1 MRIKYVPYEKTP
13 IRGQAI
19 LDNFTRTLKYS
30 GNDAVNIRLN
40 RGMPLYEMQKLESVR
55 NTNEVVDSKSPTRH
69 TELTAPCHT
78 ERSEVSKNPE
88 SKKSKN
94 TQKLDFKKDTNKNS
108 AEVSLSDFSGFGAK
122 GEGSYLEGNDRAL
135 SEQSAKSTKEMT
147 QDLESKN
154 MLIKGECLSACA
166 YLKEQGIK
174 VDLVYID
181 PPFASGADYAKKV
194 YLRQN
199 VNADK
204 AQSSVEV
211 EMPQEFK
218 GFEEKMYGD
227 IWNKED
233 YLNWMYENLKAIK
246 EVMSENAS
254 IYVHLD
260 WHIGHY
266 VKILLDEIF
275 GEWNFK
281 NQLIWKY
288 FGPTSTKTNYPRKHD
303 MIFFYTKNPDSY
315 YFDYSACLVEYDEK
329 AIKRYDKTD
338 ADGRKYKI
346 YYDKDGNERKAY
358 MNGGTPTEIF
368 EISGEQNP
376 HYATQKP
383 EALLERI
390 IKASSNESMIV
401 ADFFGGSGVSAAVAH
416 KLGRHFIHCDVGL
429 NSIQTTRDR
438 LKELQAEFDILEV
451 KDGIELFRNPVQTM
465 EKLPYLITGFQYL
478 KYLDESLDS
487 TYFQGYIAT
496 AKEVIPCHLPN
507 LLDSNHKVLDV
518 PYFKEILHYGV
529 GNLEAHT
536 RGIKRLRIYYVDIE
550 NEEELREMAKEYEYF
565 RGEIEFVPLSEALVE
580 VVDNDY
586 VEYKLEKTKQ
596 GFKVAITKF
605 LSDRVQ
611 QKIDAYNQKRQIQ
624 AKKKNKEFRPIL
636 LSENGLECIEYLS
649 LDCENASGVWHSSS
663 EIKINKN
670 SFVIKNGVKTKDLWN
685 GYIESTKKPLRL
697 KVRNICGDESVIDLH

>member
-55 NTNEVVDSKSPTRH
+55 NTNEVVDSK
-69 TELTAPCHT
+69 
-78 ERSEVSKNPE
+78 
-88 SKKSKN
+88 
-94 TQKLDFKKDTNKNS
+94 
-108 AEVSLSDFSGFGAK
+108 
-122 GEGSYLEGNDRAL
+122 
-135 SEQSAKSTKEMT
+135 
-147 QDLESKN
+147 N
-154 MLIKGECLSACA
+154 MLIKGEALSACA

-199 VNADK
+199 PKPTAHHT
-204 AQSSVEV
+204 QSYHTDSPTCHTERSEV
-211 EMPQEFK
+211 SQSEVSKKETPQQEIPSNENTS
-218 GFEEKMYGD
+218 FEEKMYGD
-227 IWNKED
+227 IWSKED

-275 GEWNFK
+275 GEWNFRNEIVWHYGTYVGQTSK
-281 NQLIWKY
+281 N
-288 FGPTSTKTNYPRKHD
+288 FPRKHD
-303 MIFFYTKNPDSY
+303 TIYFYTKSDTNYFEMQRDGLLENDANYKRWQKYFNENNQIVGDNYPIDDSKFSGYVARFINEYGRQPKSKDDIILSIDGKLVDSVWYIQSVNPV
-315 YFDYSACLVEYDEK
+315 ANEK
-329 AIKRYDKTD
+329 ND
-338 ADGRKYKI
+338 
-346 YYDKDGNERKAY
+346 
-358 MNGGTPTEIF
+358 
-368 EISGEQNP
+368 
-376 HYATQKP
+376 YATQKP

-401 ADFFGGSGVSAAVAH
+401 ADFFGGSGVTAAVAH

-438 LKELQAEFDILEV
+438 LKELNAEFDILEV

-465 EKLPYLITGFQYL
+465 EKLPYLITGFQYI

-586 VEYKLEKTKQ
+586 VEYNIETSKQ

-624 AKKKNKEFRPIL
+624 AKKKNKEFIPIL

-670 SFVIKNGVKTKDLWN
+670 SLVIKNGVKTKDLWN

-697 KVRNICGDESVIDLH
+697 KVRNICGDESVIELKY